1 MGWNRMSSRSVA
13 AQSWLKVIDV
23 DSDQLCERLCGYGLG
38 LFIVKDATACE
49 TRNISRMG
57 KYRLN
62 ESCQIL
68 QERAHT
74 HFLNNRSVRPLGV
87 FRTLTS
93 LMQ

>member
-13 AQSWLKVIDV
+13 AQSWLNVIDV
-23 DSDQLCERLCGYGLG
+23 NRDRLRERLCGYSLG
-38 LFIVKDATACE
+38 LILVKDATACE
-49 TRNISRMG
+49 IMNRSRMG

-74 HFLNNRSVRPLGV
+74 HFLNDRSVRPLSV
-87 FRTLTS
+87 FRILTS
-93 LMQ
+93 FTQ

>member
-23 DSDQLCERLCGYGLG
+23 DNDQLCERLCGYGLG
-38 LFIVKDATACE
+38 LFLVKDATACKIKN
-49 TRNISRMG
+49 RSRMG

-68 QERAHT
+68 QEHAHT
-74 HFLNNRSVRPLGV
+74 HFLNDRSARPLSL
-87 FRTLTS
+87 FRILTS
-93 LMQ
+93 LTQ